1 MLSFFEI
8 AIRKEKISIFLKSVC
23 DKDTPYTAIAQSD
36 IEYRPMFV
44 KCIMELQNSENKSQ
58 FLESLSAEHNFDKAC
73 VGFAKSISY
82 RWAENQ
88 YSEKPEMAEKV
99 ASILRDKKEANY
111 LSFSSIPF
119 TLGCDLNI
127 FIFDVDK
134 ESLHQTN

>member
-1 MLSFFEI
+1 
-8 AIRKEKISIFLKSVC
+8 
-23 DKDTPYTAIAQSD
+23 
-36 IEYRPMFV
+36 
-44 KCIMELQNSENKSQ
+44 MELQNATNQ
-58 FLESLSAEHNFDKAC
+58 QDFLESLNAEHTFDKAC

-88 YSEKPEMAEKV
+88 YSEKAEMADKV